1 MADDDHAA
9 DTEIAVAA
17 HKKSDSGVGRSP
29 RRIALIAGL
38 MATVAVA
45 SLCGG
50 LGIRAYHSAQIND
63 DNAVFVQVARQGAIN
78 LTSVDHAEVERDVER
93 ILDSA
98 TGTFYDDFSSRAQ
111 PFIEVVE
118 KAQSTSE
125 GTVLDAGLESVSDN
139 EAQVLVAVRVTTV
152 MADGTE
158 QQPKSWRMRIS
169 VQRMGEDVKVSNVA
183 FVP

>member
-1 MADDDHAA
+1 MADDDHADA
-9 DTEIAVAA
+9 EIAGAA
-17 HKKSDSGVGRSP
+17 IEDTDVQARWSP
-29 RRIALIAGL
+29 RRVALIAGL
-38 MATVAVA
+38 IAAVGVA
-45 SLCGG
+45 SLCGW
-50 LGIRAYHSAQIND
+50 LGTRAYQSVRINAD
-63 DNAVFVQVARQGAIN
+63 DAVFVQVARQGAIN

-98 TGTFYDDFSSRAQ
+98 TGPFYDDFSSRAQ
-111 PFIEVVE
+111 PFIEVVK

-125 GTVLDAGLESVSDN
+125 GTVLDAGLESVSEN

-169 VQRMGEDVKVSNVA
+169 VQRMGADVKVSNVA

>member
-1 MADDDHAA
+1 MADHDHAD

-17 HKKSDSGVGRSP
+17 QEKSDPGVGRDP
-29 RRIALIAGL
+29 RRIALIVGL
-38 MATVAVA
+38 IATVAVA
-45 SLCGG
+45 SLCGW
-50 LGIRAYHSAQIND
+50 LGTRAYHAAQIND
-63 DNAVFVQVARQGAIN
+63 DDAVFVQVARQGAIN
-78 LTSVDHAEVERDVER
+78 LTSVDHAQVEHDVER

-111 PFIEVVE
+111 PFIEVVK

-125 GTVLDAGLESVSDN
+125 GTVLDAGLESVSDD

-152 MADGTE
+152 VADGAE

-169 VQRMGEDVKVSNVA
+169 VQRMGEDVKVSDVA